1 MAADAGP
8 SIDDVF
14 INCPF
19 DSDYA
24 PTFRALIFTI
34 FACGFRPRSAREL
47 DDAGQTRI
55 DKLYNLI
62 DECRYGIHDLSR
74 TELDAVTH
82 LPRFNMPLELGIFLG
97 AKRYGGRAQKLK
109 RILILDIDQYRY
121 QRFISDLA
129 GIDIHDHGG
138 DPMRAAREGRNW
150 LANVSRRILPSADRI
165 VRIYEAFLDDIP
177 ALAAELEF
185 DPDNIPYV
193 DFERIVVSWLI
204 KAPAPKPS

>member
-1 MAADAGP
+1 LAADART
-8 SIDDVF
+8 STDDVF

-19 DSDYA
+19 DREYA
-24 PTFRALIFTI
+24 STFRALVFTI

-47 DDAGQTRI
+47 NDAGQTRI

-74 TELDAVTH
+74 TELDEANN

-97 AKRYGGRAQKLK
+97 AKRYGGKEQKLK
-109 RILILDIDQYRY
+109 RALILDIEQYRY

-129 GIDIHDHGG
+129 GMDIQEHGG
-138 DPMRAAREGRNW
+138 DPVRAVREARDW
-150 LANVSRRILPSADRI
+150 LANVSRRILPSADR
-165 VRIYEAFLDDIP
+165 VTRTYEAFVGDLP

-185 DPDNIPYV
+185 DADRIPYV
-193 DFERIVVSWLI
+193 DFERIVVSWLVR
-204 KAPAPKPS
+204 APAPQ

>member
-1 MAADAGP
+1 MAATART
-8 SIDDVF
+8 STDDVF

-74 TELDAVTH
+74 TELDEANH

-97 AKRYGGRAQKLK
+97 AKRYGGKAQKLK
-109 RILILDIDQYRY
+109 RALILDLEQYRY

-129 GIDIHDHGG
+129 GMDIHEHGG
-138 DPMRAAREGRNW
+138 DPVRAVREARNW
-150 LANVSRRILPSADRI
+150 LANVSRRVLPSADR
-165 VRIYEAFLDDIP
+165 VTRTYEAFVDDLP

-185 DPDNIPYV
+185 DPDKIPYV
-193 DFERIVVSWLI
+193 DFERIVVSWLVR
-204 KAPAPKPS
+204 APAPE